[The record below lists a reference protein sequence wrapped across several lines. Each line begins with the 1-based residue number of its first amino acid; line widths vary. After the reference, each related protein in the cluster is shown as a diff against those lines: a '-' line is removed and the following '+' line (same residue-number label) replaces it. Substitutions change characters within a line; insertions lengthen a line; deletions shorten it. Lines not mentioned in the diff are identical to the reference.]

1 MLSTVVS
8 SCRTGRCEPGVLKA
22 VSPLGFSSDRMVPT
36 GRQG

>member
-1 MLSTVVS
+1 VS